1 MAEIISLD
9 DKLQDAKNKRHALTR
24 KRKLLA
30 VKKVFQCTHCSFK
43 CEKCGTQI
51 NDYETVPGSGKS
63 PNDLRV
69 PYRFC
74 ESCSEE
80 YIDYIKRLQGGGD
93 TDCYWHNDQW
103 ADAWHKWI
111 EYQGAVDRYTKSK
124 DFLKLIKELKQT
136 RPEE

>member
-9 DKLQDAKNKRHALTR
+9 AKLQDAINKKHELTR
-24 KRKLLA
+24 RRKLHA

-43 CEKCGTQI
+43 CEKCGIQI
-51 NDYETVPGSGKS
+51 NETESSGDPS
-63 PNDLRV
+63 NNLRV

-74 ESCSEE
+74 GSCSEE
-80 YIDYIKRLQGGGD
+80 YVDYIERLQGGGD
-93 TDCYWHNDQW
+93 TDCYWHNDEW
-103 ADAWHKWI
+103 ADSWQKWI
-111 EYQGAVDRYTKSK
+111 EYQGAIDRYTKSK

>member
-1 MAEIISLD
+1 MAEIISLNT
-9 DKLQDAKNKRHALTR
+9 KLQDAINKKQELSRR
-24 KRKLLA
+24 RKLQA

-43 CEKCGTQI
+43 CEKCGTKI
-51 NDYETVPGSGKS
+51 NETESGGDT

-74 ESCSEE
+74 KSCAEE
-80 YIDYIKRLQGGGD
+80 YVDYIEKLQGGGD

-103 ADAWHKWI
+103 VDTWQKWI
-111 EYQGAVDRYTKSK
+111 EYQGAIDSYTKSK

>member
-9 DKLQDAKNKRHALTR
+9 AKLQDAINKKHELTR
-24 KRKLLA
+24 RRKLLA

-51 NDYETVPGSGKS
+51 NETESSDDPS
-63 PNDLRV
+63 NNLRV

-74 ESCSEE
+74 ESCSKE
-80 YIDYIKRLQGGGD
+80 YVDYIEQLQGGGN
-93 TDCYWHNDQW
+93 TECYWHNDEW
-103 ADAWHKWI
+103 ADSWQKWI
-111 EYQGAVDRYTKSK
+111 EYQSAIDRYTKSK

>member
-9 DKLQDAKNKRHALTR
+9 AKLQDAINKKHELTR
-24 KRKLLA
+24 RRKLLA

-51 NDYETVPGSGKS
+51 SEAESKS
-63 PNDLRV
+63 DTYPNLRV

-74 ESCSEE
+74 ESCKEE
-80 YIDYIKRLQGGGD
+80 YVDYIDRLQGAGD
-93 TDCYWHNDQW
+93 ADCYWHNDEW
-103 ADAWHKWI
+103 ADTWQKWI
-111 EYQGAVDRYTKSK
+111 EYQGAIDRYTKSK
-124 DFLKLIKELKQT
+124 DFLNLIKELKQT

>member
-9 DKLQDAKNKRHALTR
+9 AKLQDAINKKHELTR
-24 KRKLLA
+24 RRKLRA

-51 NDYETVPGSGKS
+51 TDTETRIDTPA
-63 PNDLRV
+63 NLRV

-74 ESCSEE
+74 EHCTEE
-80 YIDYIKRLQGGGD
+80 YVDYIERLQGQGD
-93 TDCYWHNDQW
+93 KDCYWHNTEWTDTWQ
-103 ADAWHKWI
+103 KWI
-111 EYQGAVDRYTKSK
+111 EYQSAMDRYTKSK
-124 DFLKLIKELKQT
+124 DFLNLIKELKQT

>member
-9 DKLQDAKNKRHALTR
+9 DKLQDARNKRQALTR

-51 NDYETVPGSGKS
+51 NDYETMSDGGKS
-63 PNDLRV
+63 SNDLRV

-80 YIDYIKRLQGGGD
+80 YIDYIERLQGGGD
-93 TDCYWHNDQW
+93 ADCYWHNDEW
-103 ADAWHKWI
+103 ADSWHKWI
-111 EYQGAVDRYTKSK
+111 EYQSTIDRYTKSK
-124 DFLKLIKELKQT
+124 DFLKLIEELRQT